1 MGILFLLI
9 AVSSLVAVVFLIA
22 FIYSVKSGQF
32 DDIDTPARRMLLDDY
47 KIIPKEKKE
56 KWFVSYKECHKNVI
70 FVL

>member
-32 DDIDTPARRMLLDDY
+32 DDTDTPARRMLLDDY

-56 KWFVSYKECHKNVI
+56 K
-70 FVL
+70 